1 MQIFEG
7 SLELYLVSKPTFFP
21 IFKSQLEGSNNLGLN
36 ASAVKRLLEGGGGG
50 RQKRVVKGGGEGV
63 GVPGRLKLAGGNSS
77 RKRKLKANLD
87 DSSQGNKK
95 QKAITA
101 FFQMANRQPL
111 KADDP
116 N

>member
-1 MQIFEG
+1 M
-7 SLELYLVSKPTFFP
+7 
-21 IFKSQLEGSNNLGLN
+21 GL
-36 ASAVKRLLEGGGGG
+36 KGGGGG
-50 RQKRVVKGGGEGV
+50 RQKRVVKRGGEGV
-63 GVPGRLKLAGGNSS
+63 GVPGRLSKTVS
-77 RKRKLKANLD
+77 RKRKLKPNLD

-101 FFQMANRQPL
+101 FFQTANRQPL